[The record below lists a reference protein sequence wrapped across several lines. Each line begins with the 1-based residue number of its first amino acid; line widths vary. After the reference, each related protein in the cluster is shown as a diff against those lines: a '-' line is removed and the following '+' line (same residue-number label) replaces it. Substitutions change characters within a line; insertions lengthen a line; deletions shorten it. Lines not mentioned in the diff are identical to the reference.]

1 VLWCCVGGCGKERG
15 GIGVGEKRKRL
26 GVGSRKYMFGLGL
39 GLKFNPYFLK
49 TLLGFYFLLVCLSLR
64 MDDHALLM
72 SMLMGSLDLTGRL
85 VLRFAKHVLQ

>member
-1 VLWCCVGGCGKERG
+1 
-15 GIGVGEKRKRL
+15 
-26 GVGSRKYMFGLGL
+26 MFFWISIDFSPSTYENASIIEFVCIINVGLGL
-39 GLKFNPYFLK
+39 NFNPYFLK
-49 TLLGFYFLLVCLSLR
+49 TLLGFCFLLVCLSLR

>member
-1 VLWCCVGGCGKERG
+1 
-15 GIGVGEKRKRL
+15 
-26 GVGSRKYMFGLGL
+26 MFFWISIDFFPSTYENASIIEFVYIINVGL